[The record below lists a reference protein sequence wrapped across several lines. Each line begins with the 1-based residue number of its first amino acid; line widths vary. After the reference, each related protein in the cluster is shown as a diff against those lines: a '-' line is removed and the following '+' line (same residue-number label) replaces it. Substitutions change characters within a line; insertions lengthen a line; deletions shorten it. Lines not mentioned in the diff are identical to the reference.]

1 MLAGVVLALSWT
13 ALNIGGSLIR
23 QTCIIRRYWIRQ
35 VCLIHVSLSG
45 STSRYARMNQEEAAA
60 VLKEKEFESPYWRRR
75 LVQQGAVT
83 AAVLAG
89 ILLFRTMNWPRS
101 AASIPASS
109 ASASA

>member
-1 MLAGVVLALSWT
+1 
-13 ALNIGGSLIR
+13 
-23 QTCIIRRYWIRQ
+23 
-35 VCLIHVSLSG
+35 
-45 STSRYARMNQEEAAA
+45 MNQEEAAA

-101 AASIPASS
+101 SAAFMGVWFFLWLATEPDPQS
-109 ASASA
+109 APPTPRWRRIAVATFFGAFGWWMLSDL